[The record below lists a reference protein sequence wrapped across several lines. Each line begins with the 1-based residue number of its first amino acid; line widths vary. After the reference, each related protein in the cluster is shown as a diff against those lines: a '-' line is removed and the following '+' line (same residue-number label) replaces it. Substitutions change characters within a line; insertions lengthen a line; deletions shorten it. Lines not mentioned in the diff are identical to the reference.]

1 MSRELEQ
8 GEPDRGEPDR
18 GEPDQG
24 EPDQGELEPG
34 EVRYE
39 VTGRVARI
47 TLDRPRRRNALS
59 RAVMV
64 ELVDRF
70 LEADEDEDVWAVV
83 LTATGDR
90 AFCAG
95 ADLKEM
101 DENARGERP
110 IGIPMRGRARNLH
123 EVVLEVGKPTV
134 AALNGPALAGGCEL
148 ALACDLR
155 IAAEHASLGMPEAKR
170 GMGANFA
177 TVLLPRLVPRA
188 VALEMLYAGD
198 PISAADARHWG
209 LVNSVVPADE
219 LESATEELVGR
230 IVSNAPLS
238 LRRYKEMATK
248 GWEMPV
254 HDALRLNA
262 GPNPYRSADREEGVR
277 AFVEKRDPQW
287 TGR

>member
-1 MSRELEQ
+1 MSE
-8 GEPDRGEPDR
+8 
-18 GEPDQG
+18 
-24 EPDQGELEPG
+24 
-34 EVRYE
+34 EVRYA

-47 TLDRPRRRNALS
+47 TLDRPARRNSLS
-59 RAVMV
+59 RAVMA
-64 ELVDRF
+64 ELVDCF
-70 LEADEDEDVWAVV
+70 LAADEDADVRAVV
-83 LTATGDR
+83 ITGTGDR

-101 DENARGERP
+101 DENARGSRA
-110 IGIPMRGRARNLH
+110 IGIPMRGPVRNLH
-123 EVVLEVGKPTV
+123 EVVLEVGKPTI

-188 VALEMLYAGD
+188 VALEMLYVGD

-209 LVNSVVPADE
+209 LVNAVVPSGE
-219 LESATEELVGR
+219 LESATQELVGR
-230 IVSNAPLS
+230 IVANAPLS

-262 GPNPYRSADREEGVR
+262 GPDPYRSEDREEGVR